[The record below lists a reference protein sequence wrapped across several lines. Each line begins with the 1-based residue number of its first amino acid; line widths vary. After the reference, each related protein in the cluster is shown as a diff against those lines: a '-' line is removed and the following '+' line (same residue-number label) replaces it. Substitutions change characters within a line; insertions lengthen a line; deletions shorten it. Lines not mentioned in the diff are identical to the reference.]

1 VFNNIFVKNLPAN
14 VTDDDIKQLF
24 GVYGN
29 ILSLHRGTSEKD
41 PSQAFY
47 FVCFTAED
55 KNDIEYGPRCAA
67 KAVEEL
73 NGKLHEGQNLYVT
86 AALKKSDRQK
96 ELAHETLKYKSSKK
110 RCNLYVKGF
119 NIESAEI
126 ERDLR

>member
-1 VFNNIFVKNLPAN
+1 MKNLPAN

>member
-1 VFNNIFVKNLPAN
+1 VFNNIFVKNLPTN

-29 ILSLHRGTSEKD
+29 ISSLHRGSSLKD
-41 PSQAFY
+41 PTQAFY

-67 KAVEEL
+67 KAVDEL

-86 AALKKSDRQK
+86 AALKK
-96 ELAHETLKYKSSKK
+96 
-110 RCNLYVKGF
+110 
-119 NIESAEI
+119 
-126 ERDLR
+126 

>member
-1 VFNNIFVKNLPAN
+1 MKNLPSN

-29 ILSLHRGTSEKD
+29 ISSLHRGTSEKD
-41 PSQAFY
+41 PSQAYY

-55 KNDIEYGPRCAA
+55 KNDVECGPRCAA
-67 KAVEEL
+67 KAVDEL

-119 NIESAEI
+119 DTGTEQ
-126 ERDLR
+126 DLR